1 MHYYEDPQ
9 SREKKLTRDFVYIHQ
24 STLCQVLGLSQGD
37 KVVVEFQKSRYGA
50 SGDVD
55 IAVWKN
61 PNSENE
67 KLIGIEVKSLFLE
80 EVGEFKSEKLLKH
93 NKQIKAL
100 EKEGW
105 DYVYLFDFIVTKPA
119 SGWFHPQAFEGYDNY
134 RKTVES
140 EKYGHV
146 VFQIN
151 AIAGKPESMAG
162 SISHKILQEAKAH
175 KAKDGRLKIVE
186 AFKSFDFSSSSVIVD
201 SV

>member
-37 KVVVEFQKSRYGA
+37 KVVIELQKSRYGA

-61 PNSENE
+61 SNSENE
-67 KLIGIEVKSLFLE
+67 KLIGIKVKLLILE
-80 EVGEFKSEKLLKH
+80 ENGEFKSEKLLKH

-119 SGWFHPQAFEGYDNY
+119 NGWFHPQAFEGYDSY

-140 EKYGHV
+140 DMYGHV

-151 AIAGKPESMAG
+151 AVAGKPESKAG
-162 SISHKILQEAKAH
+162 SICHKILQEAKAH
-175 KAKDGRLKIVE
+175 EAKDGRLKIVE
-186 AFKSFDFSSSSVIVD
+186 AFKSFNFSSSSVIED

>member
-9 SREKKLTRDFVYIHQ
+9 FRERKLTRDFVDIHQ
-24 STLCQVLGLSQGD
+24 GTLCQILGLHIGD
-37 KVVVEFQKSRYGA
+37 KIVVEFQKERYGA

-61 PNSENE
+61 PNSKNE
-67 KLIGIEVKSLFLE
+67 AFIGVEVKCLFLDE
-80 EVGEFKSEKLLKH
+80 EGQLKSEKLLKH
-93 NKQIKAL
+93 NKQIRAL

-105 DYVYLFDFIVTKPA
+105 DYAYFFDFIVTKPA
-119 SGWFHPQAFEGYDNY
+119 NGWFHPQAFEGHDNY

-140 EKYGHV
+140 KHYGHV

-151 AIAGKPESMAG
+151 AVVGKPESMAG
-162 SISHKILQEAKAH
+162 SISPKVLQEAK
-175 KAKDGRLKIVE
+175 KLELRSGRQQIRE
-186 AFKSFDFSSSSVIVD
+186 AFKKIDFSSLPIVLD